1 VYALIHDILNR
12 IARQLRKVQITNKLV
27 YDTEVSLIGPHCC
40 YGSLALGF
48 RHKRKQKMIGAH
60 RRILVI
66 EDETE
71 TANQI
76 ADFFRTRGYRVD
88 LAVNGDDGFRL
99 GRSGAYGV
107 MTVDRMLPSVDGI
120 AIIQRLREA
129 GILTPALILS
139 ALGEVDDRVR
149 GLRAGGD
156 DYLVKP
162 FAFAELLAR
171 VEALARRSANVVK
184 ETVLRVGDLELDLV
198 SRTVNR
204 NGREIKLLPREF
216 QVLEYLVR
224 NEGHVVPRTM
234 LLEKVWD
241 LHFDPRTNI
250 IDVYVGRVRRKVDNE
265 QAYPLI
271 HTIRG
276 VGFCVRA
283 PH

>member
-1 VYALIHDILNR
+1 MARAL
-12 IARQLRKVQITNKLV
+12 
-27 YDTEVSLIGPHCC
+27 
-40 YGSLALGF
+40 
-48 RHKRKQKMIGAH
+48 
-60 RRILVI
+60 RRILIV
-66 EDETE
+66 EDDAE
-71 TANQI
+71 TAKQI
-76 ADFFRTRGYRVD
+76 VDFLTTHGYETD
-88 LAVNGDDGFRL
+88 LAVDGDEGLRL
-99 GRSGAYGV
+99 GESTECAIIV
-107 MTVDRMLPSVDGI
+107 IDRMLPVIDGL
-120 AIIQRLREA
+120 AIIRRLREA
-129 GILTPALILS
+129 GIITPALIIS

-171 VEALARRSANVVK
+171 IETLARRSVTVVK

-198 SRTVNR
+198 KRTANWA
-204 NGREIKLLPREF
+204 GRRIKLLPREF

-224 NEGHVVPRTM
+224 NEGHVVPRSVP
-234 LLEKVWD
+234 LEKVWD
-241 LHFDPRTNI
+241 LHFDPSTNT
-250 IDVYVGRVRRKVDNE
+250 IDVYVGRVRRKVDGD

>member
-1 VYALIHDILNR
+1 MMTG
-12 IARQLRKVQITNKLV
+12 AR
-27 YDTEVSLIGPHCC
+27 
-40 YGSLALGF
+40 
-48 RHKRKQKMIGAH
+48 

-66 EDETE
+66 EDDPE
-71 TANQI
+71 TAEQLV
-76 ADFFRTRGYRVD
+76 DFLETRGYATD
-88 LAVNGDDGFRL
+88 LAGDGNDGLRL
-99 GRSGAYGV
+99 AQSAPYAV
-107 MTVDRMLPSVDGI
+107 IVIDRMLPGIDGI
-120 AIIQRLREA
+120 AVIRRLREA
-129 GILTPALILS
+129 GTVTPALIVS

-162 FAFAELLAR
+162 FAFVELLAR
-171 VEALARRSANVVK
+171 VEALARRSATVVK

-204 NGREIKLLPREF
+204 GGRAVELLPREF

-224 NEGHVVPRTM
+224 NEGNVVPRAM
-234 LLEKVWD
+234 LLEHVWD
-241 LHFDPRTNI
+241 LHFDPTTNI
-250 IDVYVGRVRRKVDNE
+250 IDVYVGRVRRKVDSE

-283 PH
+283 PR

>member
-1 VYALIHDILNR
+1 MTG
-12 IARQLRKVQITNKLV
+12 AR
-27 YDTEVSLIGPHCC
+27 
-40 YGSLALGF
+40 
-48 RHKRKQKMIGAH
+48 

-66 EDETE
+66 EDDPE
-71 TANQI
+71 TAEQLV
-76 ADFFRTRGYRVD
+76 DFLETRGYATD
-88 LAVNGDDGFRL
+88 LAVDGNEGLRL
-99 GRSGAYGV
+99 AQSAPYAV
-107 MTVDRMLPSVDGI
+107 IVIDRMLPGIDGI
-120 AIIQRLREA
+120 AVIRRLREA
-129 GILTPALILS
+129 GSVTPALIVS

-162 FAFAELLAR
+162 FAFVELLAR
-171 VEALARRSANVVK
+171 VEALARRSATVVK

-204 NGREIKLLPREF
+204 GGRAVELLPREF

-224 NEGHVVPRTM
+224 NEGHVVPRAM
-234 LLEKVWD
+234 LLEHVWD
-241 LHFDPRTNI
+241 LHFDPTTNI
-250 IDVYVGRVRRKVDNE
+250 IDVYVGRVRRKVDSE

-283 PH
+283 PR